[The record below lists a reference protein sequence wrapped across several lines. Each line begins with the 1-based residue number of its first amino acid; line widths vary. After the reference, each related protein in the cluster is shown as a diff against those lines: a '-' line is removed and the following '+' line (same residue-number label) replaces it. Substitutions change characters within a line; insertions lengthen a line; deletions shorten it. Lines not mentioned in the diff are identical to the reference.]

1 MQQWATAVPA
11 SPESCTSA
19 CTPMVVCICSPCTPT
34 LRWEAE
40 AGGFSEARWLASLVY
55 TVANKIDPVSNNVG
69 GEDSDC
75 RLASGSS
82 TLAHTLTHTN
92 RHIEYSCTYKQIHNI
107 KKLQASTEDL
117 FRQILFQTLSTNAK
131 CFCSDNRYCNG
142 LLGCL
147 LRQTSFF
154 LLYRW
159 LAGLG
164 SERTWLSFGRGSF
177 PAQSKKLKMEN
188 WIGA

>member
-1 MQQWATAVPA
+1 
-11 SPESCTSA
+11 
-19 CTPMVVCICSPCTPT
+19 MVVCICSPCTPT

-117 FRQILFQTLSTNAK
+117 F
-131 CFCSDNRYCNG
+131 
-142 LLGCL
+142 
-147 LRQTSFF
+147 
-154 LLYRW
+154 
-159 LAGLG
+159 
-164 SERTWLSFGRGSF
+164 
-177 PAQSKKLKMEN
+177 
-188 WIGA
+188 